1 MKLSKR
7 GLFWLLGLVSFAILL
22 LFSQPLGAQAA
33 TNYHA
38 KDYTTAASVINGP
51 DFKHADTIQI
61 QYQMSFGD
69 TAFKAGDTVTIDMP
83 ANLEPR
89 TVGATFDVT
98 DAVTGTV
105 IGTGVVGGDG
115 QVVLTMNSAIEGKTN
130 VKIDVNLGMK
140 YRYDDLGEQDVV
152 FDTQDGQDTSVINMV
167 ANEANMSKKG
177 TIDKENGT
185 IKWTLLVDR
194 REITMKNLS
203 IADTI
208 GDHQQMIKGIE
219 VYNGEWSSANT
230 YKRRDK
236 LSDDAYQVN
245 YSDNGFDLKFNDT
258 VSNLVVIDYY
268 TKITDTE
275 LIDQNYH
282 FKNKAVMEWG
292 GGTSGGKNSEEAN
305 GKVYEKVVNGGSGT
319 GDLSSSSSS
328 NSSSSNNS
336 SDVDSCS
343 DHSSSDSSSAV
354 DSSSDD
360 SSSKNS
366 SDVDSSSDHSSSE
379 SSSAVDSSSD
389 DSSSNNSSDVDSCSD
404 HSSSDSSSAVDSSSD
419 ESSSNNSSDDDSRS
433 DHSSSESSS
442 AVDSRSDHSS
452 SESSSAVD
460 SRSDH
465 SSSESSSAV
474 DSSSDHSSSESS
486 SAVDSSSDHS
496 RSESSSAVDSRSD
509 HSSSE
514 SSSAVDSR
522 SDHSS
527 SESSSAV
534 ESSSDHSSSESSSA
548 VDSSSDHS
556 GSESSS
562 DVNTSSESSDNT
574 TTEPDNGHQ
583 TGDIE
588 DPEDNTAVYP
598 DIDEDT
604 GTIDVDGGFDSNY
617 DGSTTSNSTNSS
629 KPLKDSTSSVFTS
642 TPANTTTGQ
651 DGADQTPAAD
661 TKKSSAKTT
670 VSESDALTPST
681 PNQVAKLPQTNEAKM
696 DSQALR
702 SVGILLGVLTLG
714 AGALIRHWF

>member
-98 DAVTGTV
+98 DAVT
-105 IGTGVVGGDG
+105 GTGVVGGDG

-336 SDVDSCS
+336 SDVDS
-343 DHSSSDSSSAV
+343 
-354 DSSSDD
+354 SSDD
-360 SSSKNS
+360 SN
-366 SDVDSSSDHSSSE
+366 
-379 SSSAVDSSSD
+379 
-389 DSSSNNSSDVDSCSD
+389 
-404 HSSSDSSSAVDSSSD
+404 
-419 ESSSNNSSDDDSRS
+419 
-433 DHSSSESSS
+433 
-442 AVDSRSDHSS
+442 
-452 SESSSAVD
+452 
-460 SRSDH
+460 
-465 SSSESSSAV
+465 SESSSAV

-486 SAVDSSSDHS
+486 SVVD
-496 RSESSSAVDSRSD
+496 
-509 HSSSE
+509 
-514 SSSAVDSR
+514 
-522 SDHSS
+522 
-527 SESSSAV
+527 
-534 ESSSDHSSSESSSA
+534 SSSDHSSSESSSA
-548 VDSSSDHS
+548 VDSSYDHS

-714 AGALIRHWF
+714 GGALIRHWF

>member
-98 DAVTGTV
+98 DAETGTV

-152 FDTQDGQDTSVINMV
+152 FDTQDGQNTSVINMV

-336 SDVDSCS
+336 SDVDS
-343 DHSSSDSSSAV
+343 
-354 DSSSDD
+354 
-360 SSSKNS
+360 
-366 SDVDSSSDHSSSE
+366 SSDHSSSE
-379 SSSAVDSSSD
+379 SSSAVD
-389 DSSSNNSSDVDSCSD
+389 
-404 HSSSDSSSAVDSSSD
+404 
-419 ESSSNNSSDDDSRS
+419 
-433 DHSSSESSS
+433 
-442 AVDSRSDHSS
+442 
-452 SESSSAVD
+452 
-460 SRSDH
+460 
-465 SSSESSSAV
+465 
-474 DSSSDHSSSESS
+474 
-486 SAVDSSSDHS
+486 
-496 RSESSSAVDSRSD
+496 
-509 HSSSE
+509 
-514 SSSAVDSR
+514 
-522 SDHSS
+522 
-527 SESSSAV
+527 
-534 ESSSDHSSSESSSA
+534 SSSDHSSSESSSA

-604 GTIDVDGGFDSNY
+604 GTIDVDGGFDGNY

-642 TPANTTTGQ
+642 TPANTTTSQ

-714 AGALIRHWF
+714 GGALIRHWF

>member
-98 DAVTGTV
+98 DTETGTV
-105 IGTGVVGGDG
+105 IGTGVVGGNG

-336 SDVDSCS
+336 SDVDS
-343 DHSSSDSSSAV
+343 
-354 DSSSDD
+354 SSDD
-360 SSSKNS
+360 SN
-366 SDVDSSSDHSSSE
+366 SE

-389 DSSSNNSSDVDSCSD
+389 D
-404 HSSSDSSSAVDSSSD
+404 
-419 ESSSNNSSDDDSRS
+419 
-433 DHSSSESSS
+433 
-442 AVDSRSDHSS
+442 
-452 SESSSAVD
+452 
-460 SRSDH
+460 

-496 RSESSSAVDSRSD
+496 SSESSSVVDSSSD

-514 SSSAVDSR
+514 SSSAVDSS

-527 SESSSAV
+527 SESSSV
-534 ESSSDHSSSESSSA
+534 VDSSSDHSSSESSSA

-604 GTIDVDGGFDSNY
+604 GTIDVDSGFDSNY

-714 AGALIRHWF
+714 GGALIRHWF

>member
-336 SDVDSCS
+336 SDVDSS
-343 DHSSSDSSSAV
+343 
-354 DSSSDD
+354 
-360 SSSKNS
+360 
-366 SDVDSSSDHSSSE
+366 
-379 SSSAVDSSSD
+379 
-389 DSSSNNSSDVDSCSD
+389 
-404 HSSSDSSSAVDSSSD
+404 
-419 ESSSNNSSDDDSRS
+419 
-433 DHSSSESSS
+433 
-442 AVDSRSDHSS
+442 
-452 SESSSAVD
+452 
-460 SRSDH
+460 SDH

-496 RSESSSAVDSRSD
+496 
-509 HSSSE
+509 SSE
-514 SSSAVDSR
+514 SSSAVD
-522 SDHSS
+522 
-527 SESSSAV
+527 
-534 ESSSDHSSSESSSA
+534 SSSDHSSSESSSA

>member
-336 SDVDSCS
+336 SDVDS
-343 DHSSSDSSSAV
+343 SSDY
-354 DSSSDD
+354 
-360 SSSKNS
+360 
-366 SDVDSSSDHSSSE
+366 SSSE

-389 DSSSNNSSDVDSCSD
+389 DSSSNNSSDVDSS
-404 HSSSDSSSAVDSSSD
+404 
-419 ESSSNNSSDDDSRS
+419 
-433 DHSSSESSS
+433 
-442 AVDSRSDHSS
+442 
-452 SESSSAVD
+452 
-460 SRSDH
+460 SDH

-496 RSESSSAVDSRSD
+496 SSESSSAVDSSSD

-514 SSSAVDSR
+514 SSSAVD
-522 SDHSS
+522 
-527 SESSSAV
+527 
-534 ESSSDHSSSESSSA
+534 SSSDHSSSESSSA

-714 AGALIRHWF
+714 GGALIRHWF

>member
-336 SDVDSCS
+336 SDVDS
-343 DHSSSDSSSAV
+343 
-354 DSSSDD
+354 SSDD
-360 SSSKNS
+360 SN
-366 SDVDSSSDHSSSE
+366 SE

-389 DSSSNNSSDVDSCSD
+389 D
-404 HSSSDSSSAVDSSSD
+404 
-419 ESSSNNSSDDDSRS
+419 
-433 DHSSSESSS
+433 
-442 AVDSRSDHSS
+442 
-452 SESSSAVD
+452 
-460 SRSDH
+460 

-496 RSESSSAVDSRSD
+496 
-509 HSSSE
+509 SSE
-514 SSSAVDSR
+514 SSSVVD
-522 SDHSS
+522 
-527 SESSSAV
+527 
-534 ESSSDHSSSESSSA
+534 SSSDHSSSESSSA

-642 TPANTTTGQ
+642 TPANTATGQ

-714 AGALIRHWF
+714 GGALIRHWF

>member
-336 SDVDSCS
+336 SDVDS
-343 DHSSSDSSSAV
+343 
-354 DSSSDD
+354 
-360 SSSKNS
+360 
-366 SDVDSSSDHSSSE
+366 SSDHSSSE
-379 SSSAVDSSSD
+379 SSSAVD
-389 DSSSNNSSDVDSCSD
+389 
-404 HSSSDSSSAVDSSSD
+404 
-419 ESSSNNSSDDDSRS
+419 
-433 DHSSSESSS
+433 
-442 AVDSRSDHSS
+442 
-452 SESSSAVD
+452 
-460 SRSDH
+460 
-465 SSSESSSAV
+465 
-474 DSSSDHSSSESS
+474 
-486 SAVDSSSDHS
+486 
-496 RSESSSAVDSRSD
+496 
-509 HSSSE
+509 
-514 SSSAVDSR
+514 
-522 SDHSS
+522 
-527 SESSSAV
+527 
-534 ESSSDHSSSESSSA
+534 SSSDHSSSESSSA

-714 AGALIRHWF
+714 GGALIRHWF

>member
-98 DAVTGTV
+98 DTETGTV
-105 IGTGVVGGDG
+105 IGTGVVGGNG

-336 SDVDSCS
+336 SDVDS
-343 DHSSSDSSSAV
+343 SSGD
-354 DSSSDD
+354 
-360 SSSKNS
+360 
-366 SDVDSSSDHSSSE
+366 
-379 SSSAVDSSSD
+379 
-389 DSSSNNSSDVDSCSD
+389 
-404 HSSSDSSSAVDSSSD
+404 
-419 ESSSNNSSDDDSRS
+419 
-433 DHSSSESSS
+433 
-442 AVDSRSDHSS
+442 
-452 SESSSAVD
+452 
-460 SRSDH
+460 

-496 RSESSSAVDSRSD
+496 
-509 HSSSE
+509 SSE
-514 SSSAVDSR
+514 SSSVVD
-522 SDHSS
+522 
-527 SESSSAV
+527 
-534 ESSSDHSSSESSSA
+534 SSSDHSSSESSSA

-714 AGALIRHWF
+714 GGALIRHWF

>member
-98 DAVTGTV
+98 DAVT
-105 IGTGVVGGDG
+105 GTGVVGGDG

-336 SDVDSCS
+336 SDVDS
-343 DHSSSDSSSAV
+343 SSDDSNSESSSAV

-360 SSSKNS
+360 SSSES
-366 SDVDSSSDHSSSE
+366 SSAVDSSSDHSSSE

-389 DSSSNNSSDVDSCSD
+389 D
-404 HSSSDSSSAVDSSSD
+404 
-419 ESSSNNSSDDDSRS
+419 
-433 DHSSSESSS
+433 
-442 AVDSRSDHSS
+442 
-452 SESSSAVD
+452 
-460 SRSDH
+460 

-496 RSESSSAVDSRSD
+496 
-509 HSSSE
+509 SSE
-514 SSSAVDSR
+514 SSSVVD
-522 SDHSS
+522 
-527 SESSSAV
+527 
-534 ESSSDHSSSESSSA
+534 SSSDHSSSESSSA
-548 VDSSSDHS
+548 VDSSYDHS

-670 VSESDALTPST
+670 VSESEALTPST

-714 AGALIRHWF
+714 GGALIRHWF

>member
-115 QVVLTMNSAIEGKTN
+115 QAVLTMNSAIEGKTN

-336 SDVDSCS
+336 SDVDS
-343 DHSSSDSSSAV
+343 
-354 DSSSDD
+354 
-360 SSSKNS
+360 
-366 SDVDSSSDHSSSE
+366 SSDHSSSE

-389 DSSSNNSSDVDSCSD
+389 DSSSNNSSDVDSS
-404 HSSSDSSSAVDSSSD
+404 
-419 ESSSNNSSDDDSRS
+419 
-433 DHSSSESSS
+433 
-442 AVDSRSDHSS
+442 
-452 SESSSAVD
+452 
-460 SRSDH
+460 SDH

-496 RSESSSAVDSRSD
+496 
-509 HSSSE
+509 SSE
-514 SSSAVDSR
+514 SSSAVD
-522 SDHSS
+522 
-527 SESSSAV
+527 
-534 ESSSDHSSSESSSA
+534 SSSDHSSSESSSA

-714 AGALIRHWF
+714 GGALIRHWF

>member
-98 DAVTGTV
+98 DAETGTV

-236 LSDDAYQVN
+236 LSDDAYQIN

-336 SDVDSCS
+336 SDVDS
-343 DHSSSDSSSAV
+343 
-354 DSSSDD
+354 SSDD
-360 SSSKNS
+360 
-366 SDVDSSSDHSSSE
+366 SSSE

-389 DSSSNNSSDVDSCSD
+389 DSSSNNSSDVDSS
-404 HSSSDSSSAVDSSSD
+404 
-419 ESSSNNSSDDDSRS
+419 
-433 DHSSSESSS
+433 
-442 AVDSRSDHSS
+442 
-452 SESSSAVD
+452 
-460 SRSDH
+460 SDH

-496 RSESSSAVDSRSD
+496 
-509 HSSSE
+509 SSE
-514 SSSAVDSR
+514 SSSAVD
-522 SDHSS
+522 
-527 SESSSAV
+527 
-534 ESSSDHSSSESSSA
+534 SSSDHSSSESSSA

-714 AGALIRHWF
+714 GGALIRHWF

>member
-98 DAVTGTV
+98 DTETGTV
-105 IGTGVVGGDG
+105 IGTGVVGGNG

-336 SDVDSCS
+336 SDVDS
-343 DHSSSDSSSAV
+343 SSDDSNSESSSAV

-360 SSSKNS
+360 SSSES
-366 SDVDSSSDHSSSE
+366 SSAVDSSSDHSSSE

-389 DSSSNNSSDVDSCSD
+389 D
-404 HSSSDSSSAVDSSSD
+404 
-419 ESSSNNSSDDDSRS
+419 
-433 DHSSSESSS
+433 
-442 AVDSRSDHSS
+442 
-452 SESSSAVD
+452 
-460 SRSDH
+460 

-496 RSESSSAVDSRSD
+496 
-509 HSSSE
+509 SSE
-514 SSSAVDSR
+514 SSSVVD
-522 SDHSS
+522 
-527 SESSSAV
+527 
-534 ESSSDHSSSESSSA
+534 SSSDHSSFESSSA

-588 DPEDNTAVYP
+588 DPEDNTAIYP

-714 AGALIRHWF
+714 GGALIRHWF

>member
-336 SDVDSCS
+336 SDVDS
-343 DHSSSDSSSAV
+343 
-354 DSSSDD
+354 
-360 SSSKNS
+360 
-366 SDVDSSSDHSSSE
+366 SSDHSSSE
-379 SSSAVDSSSD
+379 SSSAMDSSSD
-389 DSSSNNSSDVDSCSD
+389 DSSSNNSSDVDSS
-404 HSSSDSSSAVDSSSD
+404 
-419 ESSSNNSSDDDSRS
+419 
-433 DHSSSESSS
+433 
-442 AVDSRSDHSS
+442 
-452 SESSSAVD
+452 
-460 SRSDH
+460 SDH

-496 RSESSSAVDSRSD
+496 
-509 HSSSE
+509 SSE
-514 SSSAVDSR
+514 SSSAVD
-522 SDHSS
+522 
-527 SESSSAV
+527 
-534 ESSSDHSSSESSSA
+534 SSSDHSSSESSSA

>member
-98 DAVTGTV
+98 DTETGTV
-105 IGTGVVGGDG
+105 IGTGVVGGNG

-336 SDVDSCS
+336 SDVDS
-343 DHSSSDSSSAV
+343 SSDDSNSESSSAV

-360 SSSKNS
+360 
-366 SDVDSSSDHSSSE
+366 SSSE

-389 DSSSNNSSDVDSCSD
+389 DSSSE
-404 HSSSDSSSAVDSSSD
+404 SSSAVDSSSD
-419 ESSSNNSSDDDSRS
+419 D
-433 DHSSSESSS
+433 
-442 AVDSRSDHSS
+442 
-452 SESSSAVD
+452 
-460 SRSDH
+460 

-496 RSESSSAVDSRSD
+496 SSESSSDVDSSSD
-509 HSSSE
+509 ESSSE
-514 SSSAVDSR
+514 SSSAVDSS

-527 SESSSAV
+527 SESSSV
-534 ESSSDHSSSESSSA
+534 VDSSSDHSSSESSSA

-714 AGALIRHWF
+714 GGALIRHWF

>member
-336 SDVDSCS
+336 SDVDS
-343 DHSSSDSSSAV
+343 SSDY
-354 DSSSDD
+354 
-360 SSSKNS
+360 
-366 SDVDSSSDHSSSE
+366 SSSE

-389 DSSSNNSSDVDSCSD
+389 DSSSNNSSDVD
-404 HSSSDSSSAVDSSSD
+404 
-419 ESSSNNSSDDDSRS
+419 
-433 DHSSSESSS
+433 
-442 AVDSRSDHSS
+442 
-452 SESSSAVD
+452 
-460 SRSDH
+460 
-465 SSSESSSAV
+465 
-474 DSSSDHSSSESS
+474 
-486 SAVDSSSDHS
+486 
-496 RSESSSAVDSRSD
+496 
-509 HSSSE
+509 
-514 SSSAVDSR
+514 
-522 SDHSS
+522 
-527 SESSSAV
+527 
-534 ESSSDHSSSESSSA
+534 SSSDHSSSESSSA

-714 AGALIRHWF
+714 GGALIRHWF

>member
-98 DAVTGTV
+98 DAETGTV

-336 SDVDSCS
+336 SDVDS
-343 DHSSSDSSSAV
+343 
-354 DSSSDD
+354 SSDD
-360 SSSKNS
+360 SN
-366 SDVDSSSDHSSSE
+366 SE

-389 DSSSNNSSDVDSCSD
+389 D
-404 HSSSDSSSAVDSSSD
+404 
-419 ESSSNNSSDDDSRS
+419 
-433 DHSSSESSS
+433 
-442 AVDSRSDHSS
+442 
-452 SESSSAVD
+452 
-460 SRSDH
+460 

-486 SAVDSSSDHS
+486 SVVD
-496 RSESSSAVDSRSD
+496 
-509 HSSSE
+509 
-514 SSSAVDSR
+514 
-522 SDHSS
+522 
-527 SESSSAV
+527 
-534 ESSSDHSSSESSSA
+534 SSSDHSSSESSSA

-714 AGALIRHWF
+714 GGALIRHWF

>member
-69 TAFKAGDTVTIDMP
+69 TTFKAGDTVTIDMP

-98 DAVTGTV
+98 DAETGTV

-336 SDVDSCS
+336 SDVDS
-343 DHSSSDSSSAV
+343 
-354 DSSSDD
+354 SSDD
-360 SSSKNS
+360 SN
-366 SDVDSSSDHSSSE
+366 SE

-389 DSSSNNSSDVDSCSD
+389 D
-404 HSSSDSSSAVDSSSD
+404 
-419 ESSSNNSSDDDSRS
+419 
-433 DHSSSESSS
+433 
-442 AVDSRSDHSS
+442 
-452 SESSSAVD
+452 
-460 SRSDH
+460 

-486 SAVDSSSDHS
+486 SVVD
-496 RSESSSAVDSRSD
+496 
-509 HSSSE
+509 
-514 SSSAVDSR
+514 
-522 SDHSS
+522 
-527 SESSSAV
+527 
-534 ESSSDHSSSESSSA
+534 SSSDHSSSESSSA

-651 DGADQTPAAD
+651 DGVDQTPAAD

-714 AGALIRHWF
+714 GGALIRHWF

>member
-98 DAVTGTV
+98 DTGTV
-105 IGTGVVGGDG
+105 IGTGVVGGNG

-336 SDVDSCS
+336 SDVDS
-343 DHSSSDSSSAV
+343 
-354 DSSSDD
+354 SSDD
-360 SSSKNS
+360 SN
-366 SDVDSSSDHSSSE
+366 SE

-389 DSSSNNSSDVDSCSD
+389 D
-404 HSSSDSSSAVDSSSD
+404 
-419 ESSSNNSSDDDSRS
+419 
-433 DHSSSESSS
+433 
-442 AVDSRSDHSS
+442 
-452 SESSSAVD
+452 
-460 SRSDH
+460 

-486 SAVDSSSDHS
+486 SVVD
-496 RSESSSAVDSRSD
+496 
-509 HSSSE
+509 
-514 SSSAVDSR
+514 
-522 SDHSS
+522 
-527 SESSSAV
+527 
-534 ESSSDHSSSESSSA
+534 SSSDHSSSESSSA

-661 TKKSSAKTT
+661 SKKSSAKTT

-714 AGALIRHWF
+714 GGALIRHWF

>member
-98 DAVTGTV
+98 DAVT
-105 IGTGVVGGDG
+105 GTGVVGGDG

-336 SDVDSCS
+336 SDVDS
-343 DHSSSDSSSAV
+343 
-354 DSSSDD
+354 SSDD
-360 SSSKNS
+360 SN
-366 SDVDSSSDHSSSE
+366 SE

-389 DSSSNNSSDVDSCSD
+389 D
-404 HSSSDSSSAVDSSSD
+404 
-419 ESSSNNSSDDDSRS
+419 
-433 DHSSSESSS
+433 
-442 AVDSRSDHSS
+442 
-452 SESSSAVD
+452 
-460 SRSDH
+460 

-486 SAVDSSSDHS
+486 SVVD
-496 RSESSSAVDSRSD
+496 
-509 HSSSE
+509 
-514 SSSAVDSR
+514 
-522 SDHSS
+522 
-527 SESSSAV
+527 
-534 ESSSDHSSSESSSA
+534 SSSDHSSSESSSA
-548 VDSSSDHS
+548 VDSSYDHS

-714 AGALIRHWF
+714 GGALIRHWF

>member
-38 KDYTTAASVINGP
+38 KDYTTVASVINGP

-83 ANLEPR
+83 TNLEPR

-98 DAVTGTV
+98 DAETGTV

-336 SDVDSCS
+336 SDVDS
-343 DHSSSDSSSAV
+343 
-354 DSSSDD
+354 
-360 SSSKNS
+360 
-366 SDVDSSSDHSSSE
+366 SSDHSSSE

-389 DSSSNNSSDVDSCSD
+389 DSSSNNSSDVDSS
-404 HSSSDSSSAVDSSSD
+404 
-419 ESSSNNSSDDDSRS
+419 
-433 DHSSSESSS
+433 
-442 AVDSRSDHSS
+442 
-452 SESSSAVD
+452 
-460 SRSDH
+460 SDH

-486 SAVDSSSDHS
+486 SAVD
-496 RSESSSAVDSRSD
+496 
-509 HSSSE
+509 
-514 SSSAVDSR
+514 
-522 SDHSS
+522 
-527 SESSSAV
+527 
-534 ESSSDHSSSESSSA
+534 SSSDHSSSESSSA

-714 AGALIRHWF
+714 GGALIRHWF

>member
-98 DAVTGTV
+98 DAETGTV

-336 SDVDSCS
+336 SDVDS
-343 DHSSSDSSSAV
+343 
-354 DSSSDD
+354 
-360 SSSKNS
+360 
-366 SDVDSSSDHSSSE
+366 SSDHSSSE

-389 DSSSNNSSDVDSCSD
+389 DSSSNNSSDVDSS
-404 HSSSDSSSAVDSSSD
+404 
-419 ESSSNNSSDDDSRS
+419 S

-442 AVDSRSDHSS
+442 AVDSSSD
-452 SESSSAVD
+452 D
-460 SRSDH
+460 

-486 SAVDSSSDHS
+486 SAVD
-496 RSESSSAVDSRSD
+496 
-509 HSSSE
+509 
-514 SSSAVDSR
+514 
-522 SDHSS
+522 
-527 SESSSAV
+527 
-534 ESSSDHSSSESSSA
+534 SSSDHSSSESSSA

-617 DGSTTSNSTNSS
+617 DGSTTSNSTNSP

-714 AGALIRHWF
+714 GGALIRHWF

>member
-22 LFSQPLGAQAA
+22 IFSQPLGAQAA

-98 DAVTGTV
+98 DAETGTV

-336 SDVDSCS
+336 SDVDSSS
-343 DHSSSDSSSAV
+343 DDSSSESSSAV

-360 SSSKNS
+360 SSSES
-366 SDVDSSSDHSSSE
+366 SSAVDSSSDHSSSE

-389 DSSSNNSSDVDSCSD
+389 D
-404 HSSSDSSSAVDSSSD
+404 
-419 ESSSNNSSDDDSRS
+419 
-433 DHSSSESSS
+433 
-442 AVDSRSDHSS
+442 
-452 SESSSAVD
+452 
-460 SRSDH
+460 

-496 RSESSSAVDSRSD
+496 
-509 HSSSE
+509 SSE
-514 SSSAVDSR
+514 SSSVVD
-522 SDHSS
+522 
-527 SESSSAV
+527 
-534 ESSSDHSSSESSSA
+534 SSSDHSSSESSSA

-714 AGALIRHWF
+714 GGALIRHWF

>member
-7 GLFWLLGLVSFAILL
+7 GIYWLLGLVSFAILL
-22 LFSQPLGAQAA
+22 LFSQSVTAQAA

-38 KDYTTAASVINGP
+38 KDYTTSAAVINGP

-61 QYQMSFGD
+61 QYKMSFGD

-83 ANLEPR
+83 DNLVPR

-98 DAVTGTV
+98 DAETGAV
-105 IGTGVVGGDG
+105 IGTGVVGDNG
-115 QVVLTMNSAIEGKTN
+115 QVILTMNSAIEGKTN

-152 FDTQDGQDTSVINMV
+152 FDTQDGQDISVINMV

-336 SDVDSCS
+336 SDVDS
-343 DHSSSDSSSAV
+343 
-354 DSSSDD
+354 
-360 SSSKNS
+360 
-366 SDVDSSSDHSSSE
+366 SSDHSSSE

-389 DSSSNNSSDVDSCSD
+389 DSSS
-404 HSSSDSSSAVDSSSD
+404 
-419 ESSSNNSSDDDSRS
+419 
-433 DHSSSESSS
+433 ESSS
-442 AVDSRSDHSS
+442 AVD
-452 SESSSAVD
+452 
-460 SRSDH
+460 
-465 SSSESSSAV
+465 
-474 DSSSDHSSSESS
+474 
-486 SAVDSSSDHS
+486 
-496 RSESSSAVDSRSD
+496 
-509 HSSSE
+509 
-514 SSSAVDSR
+514 
-522 SDHSS
+522 
-527 SESSSAV
+527 
-534 ESSSDHSSSESSSA
+534 SSSDHSSSESSSA

-642 TPANTTTGQ
+642 TPTNTTTGQ
-651 DGADQTPAAD
+651 DGAGQTPAAD

-670 VSESDALTPST
+670 VSESNALTPST

-714 AGALIRHWF
+714 GGALIRHWF

>member
-83 ANLEPR
+83 TNLEPR

-98 DAVTGTV
+98 DAETGTV

-336 SDVDSCS
+336 SDVDS
-343 DHSSSDSSSAV
+343 
-354 DSSSDD
+354 SSDD
-360 SSSKNS
+360 
-366 SDVDSSSDHSSSE
+366 SSSE

-389 DSSSNNSSDVDSCSD
+389 DSSSNNSSDVDSS
-404 HSSSDSSSAVDSSSD
+404 
-419 ESSSNNSSDDDSRS
+419 
-433 DHSSSESSS
+433 
-442 AVDSRSDHSS
+442 
-452 SESSSAVD
+452 
-460 SRSDH
+460 SDH

-496 RSESSSAVDSRSD
+496 SPESSSAVDSSSD

-514 SSSAVDSR
+514 SSSAVD
-522 SDHSS
+522 
-527 SESSSAV
+527 
-534 ESSSDHSSSESSSA
+534 SSSDHSSSESSSA

-714 AGALIRHWF
+714 GGALIRHWF

>member
-336 SDVDSCS
+336 SDVDS
-343 DHSSSDSSSAV
+343 
-354 DSSSDD
+354 SSDD
-360 SSSKNS
+360 
-366 SDVDSSSDHSSSE
+366 SSSE

-389 DSSSNNSSDVDSCSD
+389 D
-404 HSSSDSSSAVDSSSD
+404 
-419 ESSSNNSSDDDSRS
+419 
-433 DHSSSESSS
+433 
-442 AVDSRSDHSS
+442 
-452 SESSSAVD
+452 
-460 SRSDH
+460 

-496 RSESSSAVDSRSD
+496 
-509 HSSSE
+509 SSE
-514 SSSAVDSR
+514 SSSVVD
-522 SDHSS
+522 
-527 SESSSAV
+527 
-534 ESSSDHSSSESSSA
+534 SSSDHSSSESSSA

-714 AGALIRHWF
+714 GGALIRHWF

>member
-152 FDTQDGQDTSVINMV
+152 FDTQDGQDISVINMV

-336 SDVDSCS
+336 SDVDS
-343 DHSSSDSSSAV
+343 
-354 DSSSDD
+354 
-360 SSSKNS
+360 
-366 SDVDSSSDHSSSE
+366 SSDHSSSE

-389 DSSSNNSSDVDSCSD
+389 DSSSNNSSDVDSS
-404 HSSSDSSSAVDSSSD
+404 
-419 ESSSNNSSDDDSRS
+419 
-433 DHSSSESSS
+433 
-442 AVDSRSDHSS
+442 
-452 SESSSAVD
+452 
-460 SRSDH
+460 SDH

-496 RSESSSAVDSRSD
+496 SSESSSAVDSSSD

-514 SSSAVDSR
+514 SSSAVD
-522 SDHSS
+522 
-527 SESSSAV
+527 
-534 ESSSDHSSSESSSA
+534 SSSDHSSSESSSA

-714 AGALIRHWF
+714 GGALIRHWF

>member
-1 MKLSKR
+1 
-7 GLFWLLGLVSFAILL
+7 
-22 LFSQPLGAQAA
+22 
-33 TNYHA
+33 
-38 KDYTTAASVINGP
+38 
-51 DFKHADTIQI
+51 
-61 QYQMSFGD
+61 
-69 TAFKAGDTVTIDMP
+69 MP

-98 DAVTGTV
+98 DAETGTV

-336 SDVDSCS
+336 SDVDS
-343 DHSSSDSSSAV
+343 
-354 DSSSDD
+354 
-360 SSSKNS
+360 
-366 SDVDSSSDHSSSE
+366 SSDHSSSE

-389 DSSSNNSSDVDSCSD
+389 HSSSNNSSDVDSS
-404 HSSSDSSSAVDSSSD
+404 
-419 ESSSNNSSDDDSRS
+419 
-433 DHSSSESSS
+433 
-442 AVDSRSDHSS
+442 
-452 SESSSAVD
+452 
-460 SRSDH
+460 SDH

-496 RSESSSAVDSRSD
+496 SSESSSAVDSSSD

-514 SSSAVDSR
+514 SSSAVD
-522 SDHSS
+522 
-527 SESSSAV
+527 
-534 ESSSDHSSSESSSA
+534 SSSDHSSSESSSA

-714 AGALIRHWF
+714 GGALIRHWF

>member
-336 SDVDSCS
+336 SDVDS
-343 DHSSSDSSSAV
+343 
-354 DSSSDD
+354 
-360 SSSKNS
+360 
-366 SDVDSSSDHSSSE
+366 SSDHSSSE

-389 DSSSNNSSDVDSCSD
+389 D
-404 HSSSDSSSAVDSSSD
+404 
-419 ESSSNNSSDDDSRS
+419 
-433 DHSSSESSS
+433 
-442 AVDSRSDHSS
+442 
-452 SESSSAVD
+452 
-460 SRSDH
+460 
-465 SSSESSSAV
+465 
-474 DSSSDHSSSESS
+474 
-486 SAVDSSSDHS
+486 
-496 RSESSSAVDSRSD
+496 
-509 HSSSE
+509 
-514 SSSAVDSR
+514 
-522 SDHSS
+522 
-527 SESSSAV
+527 
-534 ESSSDHSSSESSSA
+534 SSSESSSA

>member
-69 TAFKAGDTVTIDMP
+69 TTFKAGDTVTIDMP

-98 DAVTGTV
+98 DAETGTV

-336 SDVDSCS
+336 SDVDS
-343 DHSSSDSSSAV
+343 
-354 DSSSDD
+354 SSDD
-360 SSSKNS
+360 
-366 SDVDSSSDHSSSE
+366 SSSE
-379 SSSAVDSSSD
+379 SSSAVD
-389 DSSSNNSSDVDSCSD
+389 
-404 HSSSDSSSAVDSSSD
+404 
-419 ESSSNNSSDDDSRS
+419 
-433 DHSSSESSS
+433 
-442 AVDSRSDHSS
+442 
-452 SESSSAVD
+452 
-460 SRSDH
+460 
-465 SSSESSSAV
+465 
-474 DSSSDHSSSESS
+474 
-486 SAVDSSSDHS
+486 
-496 RSESSSAVDSRSD
+496 
-509 HSSSE
+509 
-514 SSSAVDSR
+514 
-522 SDHSS
+522 
-527 SESSSAV
+527 
-534 ESSSDHSSSESSSA
+534 SSSDHSSSESSSA

-651 DGADQTPAAD
+651 DGVDQTPAAD

-714 AGALIRHWF
+714 GGALIRHWF

>member
-336 SDVDSCS
+336 SDVDS
-343 DHSSSDSSSAV
+343 
-354 DSSSDD
+354 SSDD
-360 SSSKNS
+360 
-366 SDVDSSSDHSSSE
+366 SSSE
-379 SSSAVDSSSD
+379 SSSAVD
-389 DSSSNNSSDVDSCSD
+389 
-404 HSSSDSSSAVDSSSD
+404 
-419 ESSSNNSSDDDSRS
+419 
-433 DHSSSESSS
+433 
-442 AVDSRSDHSS
+442 
-452 SESSSAVD
+452 
-460 SRSDH
+460 
-465 SSSESSSAV
+465 
-474 DSSSDHSSSESS
+474 
-486 SAVDSSSDHS
+486 
-496 RSESSSAVDSRSD
+496 
-509 HSSSE
+509 
-514 SSSAVDSR
+514 
-522 SDHSS
+522 
-527 SESSSAV
+527 
-534 ESSSDHSSSESSSA
+534 SSSDHSSSESSSA

-714 AGALIRHWF
+714 GGALIRHWF

>member
-336 SDVDSCS
+336 SDVDS
-343 DHSSSDSSSAV
+343 SSDDSNSESSSAV

-360 SSSKNS
+360 SSSES
-366 SDVDSSSDHSSSE
+366 SSAVDSSSDHSSSE

-389 DSSSNNSSDVDSCSD
+389 DSSSE
-404 HSSSDSSSAVDSSSD
+404 SSSAVDSS
-419 ESSSNNSSDDDSRS
+419 
-433 DHSSSESSS
+433 
-442 AVDSRSDHSS
+442 
-452 SESSSAVD
+452 
-460 SRSDH
+460 SDH

-486 SAVDSSSDHS
+486 SAVDSSSD
-496 RSESSSAVDSRSD
+496 D
-509 HSSSE
+509 SSSE
-514 SSSAVDSR
+514 SSSAVD
-522 SDHSS
+522 
-527 SESSSAV
+527 
-534 ESSSDHSSSESSSA
+534 SSSDHSSSESSSA
-548 VDSSSDHS
+548 VDSSYDHS

-714 AGALIRHWF
+714 GGALIRHWF

>member
-336 SDVDSCS
+336 SDVDS
-343 DHSSSDSSSAV
+343 
-354 DSSSDD
+354 SSDD
-360 SSSKNS
+360 SN
-366 SDVDSSSDHSSSE
+366 SE

-389 DSSSNNSSDVDSCSD
+389 D
-404 HSSSDSSSAVDSSSD
+404 
-419 ESSSNNSSDDDSRS
+419 
-433 DHSSSESSS
+433 
-442 AVDSRSDHSS
+442 
-452 SESSSAVD
+452 
-460 SRSDH
+460 

-496 RSESSSAVDSRSD
+496 
-509 HSSSE
+509 SSE
-514 SSSAVDSR
+514 SSSVVD
-522 SDHSS
+522 
-527 SESSSAV
+527 
-534 ESSSDHSSSESSSA
+534 SSSDHSSSESSSA
-548 VDSSSDHS
+548 VDSSYDHS

-714 AGALIRHWF
+714 GGALIRHWF

>member
-336 SDVDSCS
+336 SDVDS
-343 DHSSSDSSSAV
+343 
-354 DSSSDD
+354 SSDD
-360 SSSKNS
+360 SN
-366 SDVDSSSDHSSSE
+366 SE

-389 DSSSNNSSDVDSCSD
+389 D
-404 HSSSDSSSAVDSSSD
+404 
-419 ESSSNNSSDDDSRS
+419 
-433 DHSSSESSS
+433 
-442 AVDSRSDHSS
+442 
-452 SESSSAVD
+452 
-460 SRSDH
+460 

-486 SAVDSSSDHS
+486 SAVDSSSD
-496 RSESSSAVDSRSD
+496 D
-509 HSSSE
+509 SSSE
-514 SSSAVDSR
+514 SSSAVD
-522 SDHSS
+522 
-527 SESSSAV
+527 
-534 ESSSDHSSSESSSA
+534 SSSDHSSSESSSA
-548 VDSSSDHS
+548 VDSSYDHS

-714 AGALIRHWF
+714 GGALIRHWF

>member
-98 DAVTGTV
+98 DAETGTV

-336 SDVDSCS
+336 SDVDSSS
-343 DHSSSDSSSAV
+343 DDSSSESSSAV

-360 SSSKNS
+360 SSSES
-366 SDVDSSSDHSSSE
+366 SSAVDSSSDHSSSE

-389 DSSSNNSSDVDSCSD
+389 D
-404 HSSSDSSSAVDSSSD
+404 
-419 ESSSNNSSDDDSRS
+419 
-433 DHSSSESSS
+433 
-442 AVDSRSDHSS
+442 
-452 SESSSAVD
+452 
-460 SRSDH
+460 

-496 RSESSSAVDSRSD
+496 
-509 HSSSE
+509 SSE
-514 SSSAVDSR
+514 SSSVVD
-522 SDHSS
+522 
-527 SESSSAV
+527 
-534 ESSSDHSSSESSSA
+534 SSSDHSSSESSSA

-714 AGALIRHWF
+714 GGALIRHWF

>member
-98 DAVTGTV
+98 DAETGTV

-336 SDVDSCS
+336 SDVDS
-343 DHSSSDSSSAV
+343 
-354 DSSSDD
+354 SSDD
-360 SSSKNS
+360 SSSES
-366 SDVDSSSDHSSSE
+366 SSAVDSSSDHSSSE

-389 DSSSNNSSDVDSCSD
+389 DSSSE
-404 HSSSDSSSAVDSSSD
+404 SSSAVDSS
-419 ESSSNNSSDDDSRS
+419 
-433 DHSSSESSS
+433 
-442 AVDSRSDHSS
+442 
-452 SESSSAVD
+452 
-460 SRSDH
+460 SDH

-496 RSESSSAVDSRSD
+496 
-509 HSSSE
+509 SSE
-514 SSSAVDSR
+514 SSSVVD
-522 SDHSS
+522 
-527 SESSSAV
+527 
-534 ESSSDHSSSESSSA
+534 SSSDHSSSESSSA

-714 AGALIRHWF
+714 GGALIRHWF

>member
-7 GLFWLLGLVSFAILL
+7 GIYWLLGLVSFAILL
-22 LFSQPLGAQAA
+22 LFSQSVTAQAA

-38 KDYTTAASVINGP
+38 KDYTTSAAVINGP

-61 QYQMSFGD
+61 QYKMSFGD

-83 ANLEPR
+83 DNLVPR

-98 DAVTGTV
+98 DAETGAV
-105 IGTGVVGGDG
+105 IGTGVVGDNG
-115 QVVLTMNSAIEGKTN
+115 QVILTMNSAIEGKTN

-336 SDVDSCS
+336 SDVDS
-343 DHSSSDSSSAV
+343 
-354 DSSSDD
+354 SSDD
-360 SSSKNS
+360 SN
-366 SDVDSSSDHSSSE
+366 SE

-389 DSSSNNSSDVDSCSD
+389 D
-404 HSSSDSSSAVDSSSD
+404 
-419 ESSSNNSSDDDSRS
+419 
-433 DHSSSESSS
+433 
-442 AVDSRSDHSS
+442 
-452 SESSSAVD
+452 
-460 SRSDH
+460 

-496 RSESSSAVDSRSD
+496 
-509 HSSSE
+509 SSE
-514 SSSAVDSR
+514 SSSVVD
-522 SDHSS
+522 
-527 SESSSAV
+527 
-534 ESSSDHSSSESSSA
+534 SSSDHSSSESSSA

-642 TPANTTTGQ
+642 TPTNTTTGQ
-651 DGADQTPAAD
+651 DGAGQTPAAD

-670 VSESDALTPST
+670 VSESNALTPST

-714 AGALIRHWF
+714 GGALIRHWF

>member
-98 DAVTGTV
+98 DAV

-336 SDVDSCS
+336 SDVDS
-343 DHSSSDSSSAV
+343 
-354 DSSSDD
+354 SSDD
-360 SSSKNS
+360 SN
-366 SDVDSSSDHSSSE
+366 SE

-389 DSSSNNSSDVDSCSD
+389 DSSSE
-404 HSSSDSSSAVDSSSD
+404 SSSAVDSS
-419 ESSSNNSSDDDSRS
+419 
-433 DHSSSESSS
+433 
-442 AVDSRSDHSS
+442 
-452 SESSSAVD
+452 
-460 SRSDH
+460 SDH

-486 SAVDSSSDHS
+486 SAVDSSSD
-496 RSESSSAVDSRSD
+496 D
-509 HSSSE
+509 SSSE
-514 SSSAVDSR
+514 SSSAVD
-522 SDHSS
+522 
-527 SESSSAV
+527 
-534 ESSSDHSSSESSSA
+534 SSSDHSSSESSSA
-548 VDSSSDHS
+548 VDSSYDHS

-714 AGALIRHWF
+714 GGALIRHWF

>member
-98 DAVTGTV
+98 DAVT
-105 IGTGVVGGDG
+105 GTGVVGGDG

-336 SDVDSCS
+336 SDVDS
-343 DHSSSDSSSAV
+343 SSDDSNSESSSAV

-360 SSSKNS
+360 SSSES
-366 SDVDSSSDHSSSE
+366 SSAVDSSSDHSSSE

-389 DSSSNNSSDVDSCSD
+389 D
-404 HSSSDSSSAVDSSSD
+404 
-419 ESSSNNSSDDDSRS
+419 
-433 DHSSSESSS
+433 
-442 AVDSRSDHSS
+442 
-452 SESSSAVD
+452 
-460 SRSDH
+460 

-496 RSESSSAVDSRSD
+496 
-509 HSSSE
+509 SSE
-514 SSSAVDSR
+514 SSSVVD
-522 SDHSS
+522 
-527 SESSSAV
+527 
-534 ESSSDHSSSESSSA
+534 SSSDHSSSESSSA
-548 VDSSSDHS
+548 VDSSYDHSGSESSSAVDSSYDHS

-714 AGALIRHWF
+714 GGALIRHWF

>member
-22 LFSQPLGAQAA
+22 LFSQPLGAKAA

-98 DAVTGTV
+98 DTETGTV
-105 IGTGVVGGDG
+105 IGTGVVGGNG

-336 SDVDSCS
+336 SDVDS
-343 DHSSSDSSSAV
+343 
-354 DSSSDD
+354 SSDD
-360 SSSKNS
+360 SN
-366 SDVDSSSDHSSSE
+366 SE

-389 DSSSNNSSDVDSCSD
+389 DSSSE
-404 HSSSDSSSAVDSSSD
+404 SSSAVDSS
-419 ESSSNNSSDDDSRS
+419 
-433 DHSSSESSS
+433 
-442 AVDSRSDHSS
+442 
-452 SESSSAVD
+452 
-460 SRSDH
+460 SDH

-496 RSESSSAVDSRSD
+496 SSESSSAVDSSSD

-514 SSSAVDSR
+514 SSSVVD
-522 SDHSS
+522 
-527 SESSSAV
+527 
-534 ESSSDHSSSESSSA
+534 SSSDHSSSESSSA

-714 AGALIRHWF
+714 GGALIRHWF